1 MAPAFRATRHFETTA
16 GSNTIGR
23 MSNQSDM
30 AGLSRRGFLRG
41 AVLGFLR
48 GAVLAGGG
56 FVAASVAACTSGV
69 VKLAWTYLIP

>member
-41 AVLGFLR
+41 AI
-48 GAVLAGGG
+48 LAGGG
-56 FVAASVAACTSGV
+56 FVAASVAACTPG
-69 VKLAWTYLIP
+69 LARPGWTYLIL